1 MVPDGRTNS
10 ATDSEALVA
19 MFCDGGAIAEH
30 SFTAPRASF
39 QVLIR
44 LQYLRSEVGAWRGCI
59 ENATAEGR
67 SLVEGF
73 VWGLRGLAAVA
84 LEGGWVAYAAMCL
97 KCGERLGHLRRARIP
112 SAESLQLLAAWLA
125 SSDRYLR
132 QPSNAG
138 VVADL
143 VARFSALP
151 WEDIY
156 TLTLQSQ
163 LFRALLL
170 PT

>member
-1 MVPDGRTNS
+1 MVSVAPTNL
-10 ATDSEALVA
+10 ATDSEAPVA
-19 MFCDGGAIAEH
+19 MFCDGGTSAGH
-30 SFTAPRASF
+30 GFTAAQASF
-39 QVLIR
+39 QMLVR

-59 ENATAEGR
+59 EKATPEGGC
-67 SLVEGF
+67 LVEGL

-84 LEGGWVAYAAMCL
+84 LDGGWEAYAAMCL
-97 KCGERLGHLRRARIP
+97 ECSVRLGQLRCARIP
-112 SAESLQLLAAWLA
+112 SAESLQLLGAWLA

-143 VARFSALP
+143 VARFGALP
-151 WEDIY
+151 WEDVY
-156 TLTLQSQ
+156 TLTLQSR

-170 PT
+170 PV

>member
-1 MVPDGRTNS
+1 MVLWYS
-10 ATDSEALVA
+10 ANPTTYSEAPVV
-19 MFCDGGAIAEH
+19 MFGDGGALGGQ
-30 SFTAPRASF
+30 SFTAARTSF

-44 LQYLRSEVGAWRGCI
+44 LQYLRSQVGVWRSYIEKNTTEGGC
-59 ENATAEGR
+59 
-67 SLVEGF
+67 LVEEL
-73 VWGLRGLAAVA
+73 VWGLHGLATVA
-84 LEGGWVAYAAMCL
+84 LDGGWEAYAAMCSE
-97 KCGERLGHLRRARIP
+97 CGERLGHLPRAGIH
-112 SAESLQLLAAWLA
+112 SEESLQLLSAWLA

-151 WEDIY
+151 WEDVY
-156 TLTLQSQ
+156 NLTMQSQ